1 LLKADGFDKAVI
13 GKAYDVAVQEFRLV
27 YSVNKCI
34 KILMDRDGM
43 SDVEAREYLEH
54 NNLCAYVDQSQ
65 PIFVDAEY
73 FDTLKDLCDED
84 N

>member
-1 LLKADGFDKAVI
+1 MLKADGFDKAVI
-13 GKAYDVAVQEFRLV
+13 GKTYDVAVQESRLV

-43 SDVEAREYLEH
+43 SDGEAREYLEH
-54 NNLCAYVDQSQ
+54 NTLCAYVDKSQ

-73 FDTLKDLCDED
+73 FETIEDLCEDE
-84 N
+84 